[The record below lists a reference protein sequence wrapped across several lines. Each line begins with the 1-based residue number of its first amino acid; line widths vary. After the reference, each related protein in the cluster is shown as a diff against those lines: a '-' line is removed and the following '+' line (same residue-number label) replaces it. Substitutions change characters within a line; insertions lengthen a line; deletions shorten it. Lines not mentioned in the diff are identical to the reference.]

1 MSATTR
7 HPPPNGHPPPTPT
20 PGIDLPHTPPTGP
33 SRPYTLATSL
43 PTPPSSIQKYSIDLR
58 RAISARFEAV
68 SIAGHDARLPPDAAH
83 DPDYGYDED
92 PFDTRAKLLL
102 SLGDQDIPP
111 LPSGVRPVRRVL
123 SLGDDD
129 TDDQDDTTTSGHRS
143 RKSLDAPAA
152 ISTGPNSPPP
162 PHEMRL
168 DSPPLSLPPMR
179 AAFNRPRSVSMTSI
193 ASSYDDD
200 DEAMVDTPGSMIS
213 LASEASFEAGRSS
226 DYLQAYGEETI
237 PRAPPSPRPASRPS
251 SRPTSMLFDTVTNA
265 LRPLTQ
271 MPAGSHNRVQALQS
285 ARRPT
290 LGRRQRSRSR
300 PYPDATDPWDEATAM
315 GRTPS
320 ETMILAAGFASQR
333 GRATTRCPG
342 GVI

>member
-1 MSATTR
+1 MSTTTTAR
-7 HPPPNGHPPPTPT
+7 HPTVHGPPTPRL
-20 PGIDLPHTPPTGP
+20 DLPHTPPTGP
-33 SRPYTLATSL
+33 ARPYTVPTSL

-68 SIAGHDARLPPDAAH
+68 SLAGHDARLPPDAAH

-129 TDDQDDTTTSGHRS
+129 DDHDNNNPSGHPL

-152 ISTGPNSPPP
+152 ISSGPNAPPN
-162 PHEMRL
+162 EMRL

-179 AAFNRPRSVSMTSI
+179 SSFTRPRSVSMASI

-200 DEAMVDTPGSMIS
+200 DEVMVDTPGSMVS

-226 DYLQAYGEETI
+226 DYLEAYGEEMITRT
-237 PRAPPSPRPASRPS
+237 PPRPRPSSRPS

-271 MPAGSHNRVQALQS
+271 LPGTGNHNRVQALQS
-285 ARRPT
+285 SRRPT